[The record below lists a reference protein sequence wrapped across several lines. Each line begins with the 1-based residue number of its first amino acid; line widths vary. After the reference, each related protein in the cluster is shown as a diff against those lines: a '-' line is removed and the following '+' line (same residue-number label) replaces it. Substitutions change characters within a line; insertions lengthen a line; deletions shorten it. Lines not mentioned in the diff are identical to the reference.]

1 MTGEEREMFRLKHD
15 RREMFR
21 LKHDRRERDV
31 QVKT

>member
-1 MTGEEREMFRLKHD
+1 MFRLKHD
-15 RREMFR
+15 RREREMFR

>member
-1 MTGEEREMFRLKHD
+1 MTGEREMFRLKHD

>member
-1 MTGEEREMFRLKHD
+1 MTGEREMFRLKHD

-31 QVKT
+31 QVKK